1 MCMEGL
7 QAKLFYLILYLVGAI
22 LTYLESSESNM
33 QLLTK
38 KPTDLILYIKKQWQF
53 PKCIS
58 CLYWKKILIALT
70 RTSTSM
76 QYAV

>member
-38 KPTDLILYIKKQWQF
+38 KPTDLILYIKKQ
-53 PKCIS
+53 
-58 CLYWKKILIALT
+58 
-70 RTSTSM
+70 
-76 QYAV
+76 